1 MNDFEK
7 ELEKLCSRDPLGLTD
22 SEKDFMRARAGYLSD
37 ENIKKFAEVL
47 EGVVIPEKE
56 EEKDV
61 RVEDPKEEE
70 VTSDDLPLPGP
81 EFQ

>member
-1 MNDFEK
+1 MFEDRLAEICALDPH
-7 ELEKLCSRDPLGLTD
+7 ELTPSDRE
-22 SEKDFMRARAGYLSD
+22 FIRARASYLS
-37 ENIKKFAEVL
+37 EAEAVKFAEVL

-61 RVEDPKEEE
+61 RVEDPKEAE

>member
-1 MNDFEK
+1 MFEDRLAEICALDPH
-7 ELEKLCSRDPLGLTD
+7 ELTPSDRE
-22 SEKDFMRARAGYLSD
+22 FIRARASYLS
-37 ENIKKFAEVL
+37 EAEAVKFAEVL